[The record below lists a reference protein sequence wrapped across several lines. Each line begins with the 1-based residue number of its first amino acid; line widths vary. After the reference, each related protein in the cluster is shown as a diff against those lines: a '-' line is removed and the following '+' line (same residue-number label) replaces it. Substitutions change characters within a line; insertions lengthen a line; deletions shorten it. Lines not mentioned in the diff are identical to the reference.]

1 MSIHVYEKIMY
12 LLQSD
17 AGLWYMEADENQE
30 IQVILIKAGQHQLAN
45 AVHKSFIQWILKI
58 ICMAGLKAYFR
69 IIIYSR

>member
-30 IQVILIKAGQHQLAN
+30 IQVILIKADQYQLAN